1 MKKFSRCVLILILV
15 AIISGVAGYMYE
27 NKKILPMYESTTQL
41 YVVPG
46 EENEASIRAS
56 NGGLKEDFTIIF
68 KSNVVISAAQKIA
81 GTSEDIAQYLE
92 VSSPANSNIV
102 EIKCVNPDQ
111 NTAKKYVDAVAAT
124 AIKTTSIIPVNSI
137 QILSEGTSSGV
148 AFKPDL
154 YRNTAIITGIASAI
168 CLFIEVIVCL
178 FMSAF
183 KSKDDDYNHE
193 FEYERRFGH
202 MDYIDH
208 KPQLI
213 EDGKDKQ
220 AKAVSAAN
228 VDEAEVLDKLEHEV
242 SDYFNEGK
250 EEKNKKSR
258 KRKKSSGKSE
268 DDIIKQPET
277 YVVNSISAA
286 DEEQK
291 VIEDEG
297 SDAVNS
303 IGAADEEQ
311 EVIEDEG
318 SDAVN
323 SIGAADEEQEV
334 IEDEGSDAVN
344 NIGTADEEQEVIKNE
359 TSEIVYNAEEAVYA
373 KPEVEDVHNG
383 KPEMDVTY
391 SADAVDVEQEETENK
406 GSDVV
411 NSIDSADE
419 EQEEAA
425 FTKPEVENAHSGK
438 PEMEVPYSDEEA
450 DTKQE
455 DTDKPVTDVV
465 YKAEIT
471 DEEYK
476 ALREATA
483 VEADDN
489 IESEVIRKADKL
501 SDEELK
507 NIEIEDQ
514 AAATIDEDQT
524 VEKVLQEAAETFS
537 SDVAD
542 IQEASKKNYRIIGTI
557 RK

>member
-168 CLFIEVIVCL
+168 CLFIEVIACL

-277 YVVNSISAA
+277 YVVNSI
-286 DEEQK
+286 
-291 VIEDEG
+291 
-297 SDAVNS
+297 
-303 IGAADEEQ
+303 GAADEEQ

-323 SIGAADEEQEV
+323 S
-334 IEDEGSDAVN
+334 
-344 NIGTADEEQEVIKNE
+344 IGTADEEQEVIKNE
-359 TSEIVYNAEEAVYA
+359 TSEIVYNAEEAAYA

-411 NSIDSADE
+411 NSIDSVDK

-425 FTKPEVENAHSGK
+425 FTKPEVENVHSGK
-438 PEMEVPYSDEEA
+438 PEMEVPYSDEET
-450 DTKQE
+450 DKKQE
-455 DTDKPVTDVV
+455 DTDKPVTEVV

>member
-277 YVVNSISAA
+277 YVVNSI
-286 DEEQK
+286 
-291 VIEDEG
+291 
-297 SDAVNS
+297 
-303 IGAADEEQ
+303 GAADEEQ

-323 SIGAADEEQEV
+323 S
-334 IEDEGSDAVN
+334 
-344 NIGTADEEQEVIKNE
+344 IGTADEEQEVIKNE

-373 KPEVEDVHNG
+373 KSEVEDVHNG

-411 NSIDSADE
+411 NSIDSEDE

-425 FTKPEVENAHSGK
+425 FTKPEVENVHSGK

-450 DTKQE
+450 DKKQE
-455 DTDKPVTDVV
+455 DTDKPVTEVV

>member
-168 CLFIEVIVCL
+168 CLFIEVILCL

-277 YVVNSISAA
+277 DVVNSIG
-286 DEEQK
+286 
-291 VIEDEG
+291 V
-297 SDAVNS
+297 
-303 IGAADEEQ
+303 ADEEQ

-323 SIGAADEEQEV
+323 SINLAYLTQQ
-334 IEDEGSDAVN
+334 IQN
-344 NIGTADEEQEVIKNE
+344 NE
-359 TSEIVYNAEEAVYA
+359 TFEIVYNAEEAAYA

-406 GSDVV
+406 GSDAV
-411 NSIDSADE
+411 NSIGTADE
-419 EQEEAA
+419 EQEVIKNETSEIVYNAEEAA
-425 FTKPEVENAHSGK
+425 FTKPEVENVHSGK

-450 DTKQE
+450 DKKQE
-455 DTDKPVTDVV
+455 DTDKPVTEVV

>member
-154 YRNTAIITGIASAI
+154 YRNIAIITGIASAI

-286 DEEQK
+286 DEEQE

-323 SIGAADEEQEV
+323 SIGTADEEQEV

-344 NIGTADEEQEVIKNE
+344 SIGTADEEQEVIKNE

-425 FTKPEVENAHSGK
+425 FTKPEVENVHSGK

-450 DTKQE
+450 DKKQE

-489 IESEVIRKADKL
+489 IESEIIRKADKL